1 MHALK
6 LLPTVYMAA
15 VTPASPVP
23 MPAPAQNAA
32 TPPRTNTTPSTG
44 SPPPTG
50 PRQR

>member
-23 MPAPAQNAA
+23 MSAPAPSAPTSPRQNVTASSG
-32 TPPRTNTTPSTG
+32 N
-44 SPPPTG
+44 PPPAA